1 MTMRV
6 VLTRHAQ
13 EAMIERG
20 VTPEMVERALTR
32 GSKTRQTR
40 GLLAAY
46 GYVRVAYYVR
56 GDTFVVKTV
65 MVEGGF

>member
-1 MTMRV
+1 MRI
-6 VLTRHAQ
+6 VLKRHAQ

-20 VTPEMVERALTR
+20 VTKEMVERVLKR
-32 GSKTRQTR
+32 GSKIRQTE

-56 GDTFVVKTV
+56 GDTYVVKTV
-65 MVEGGF
+65 MVEGGS